1 MPENF
6 KPASSNEIAQRQC
19 SCSNAADECMTNWCV
34 TRLTGFA
41 HGEPLGELFISCFC
55 DEVGTLFRCFLETV
69 GVETFKC

>member
-1 MPENF
+1 
-6 KPASSNEIAQRQC
+6 
-19 SCSNAADECMTNWCV
+19 MTNWCV
-34 TRLTGFA
+34 TKLTGFA